1 MANATAAY
9 RLNPEM
15 QEVLGTCL
23 IRIIVRE
30 QTVIGHFGRY
40 GYISGSLNG
49 HDLHATL
56 RDKRHEGHL
65 TVTFDDGFTSFDGHY
80 ARAADD
86 RPVRRQCSGTR
97 VTRRKSPGLS
107 AD

>member
-15 QEVLGTCL
+15 QDVLGTRL
-23 IRIIVRE
+23 IRIIVRD

-40 GYISGSLNG
+40 GHISGSLTG
-49 HDLHATL
+49 RDLEATL

-65 TVTFDDGFTSFDGHY
+65 TVTFDDSFTSFNGQY
-80 ARAADD
+80 AIVVDD
-86 RPVRRQCSGTR
+86 PPHTRTCMGTR
-97 VTRRKSPGLS
+97 VTRRKP
-107 AD
+107 

>member
-15 QEVLGTCL
+15 QEVLGTRL

-40 GYISGSLNG
+40 GYISGSLTG
-49 HDLHATL
+49 HDLDATL

-65 TVTFDDGFTSFDGHY
+65 TVTFDDGFTSFNGQY
-80 ARAADD
+80 ASAADD
-86 RPVRRQCSGTR
+86 RTRSRLCSGTR
-97 VTRRKSPGLS
+97 VTRRKP
-107 AD
+107 

>member
-1 MANATAAY
+1 MTNATAAY

-15 QEVLGTCL
+15 QEVLGTRL
-23 IRIIVRE
+23 IRIIVRD

-49 HDLHATL
+49 RNLEATL

-65 TVTFDDGFTSFDGHY
+65 TVTFDDSFTSFNGQY
-80 ARAADD
+80 ASETHIAPGGQR
-86 RPVRRQCSGTR
+86 CTGTR
-97 VTRRKSPGLS
+97 VTRRRP
-107 AD
+107 

>member
-1 MANATAAY
+1 VANATAAY

-15 QEVLGTCL
+15 QEVLGTRL
-23 IRIIVRE
+23 IRIIVRQ

-49 HDLHATL
+49 HDLDATL

-65 TVTFDDGFTSFDGHY
+65 TVTFDDGFTSFNGRY
-80 ARAADD
+80 ASSSDEKAGSQ
-86 RPVRRQCSGTR
+86 VCSGTR
-97 VTRRKSPGLS
+97 VTRRKP
-107 AD
+107 

>member
-1 MANATAAY
+1 MTNATAAY

-15 QEVLGTCL
+15 QEVLGTRL

-40 GYISGSLNG
+40 GYISGLLNG
-49 HDLHATL
+49 HDLDAKL

-65 TVTFDDGFTSFDGHY
+65 TVTFDDGFTSFNGYY
-80 ARAADD
+80 ASGADEHAGS
-86 RPVRRQCSGTR
+86 RLCSGTR
-97 VTRRKSPGLS
+97 VTRRKP
-107 AD
+107 

>member
-23 IRIIVRE
+23 IRIIVRD

-40 GYISGSLNG
+40 GYISGSLTG
-49 HDLHATL
+49 RDLDATL

-65 TVTFDDGFTSFDGHY
+65 TVTFDDSFMSFNGRYEIAVDDPPHY
-80 ARAADD
+80 RA
-86 RPVRRQCSGTR
+86 CTGTR
-97 VTRRKSPGLS
+97 VTRRNKTPH
-107 AD
+107 AR

>member
-1 MANATAAY
+1 VANATAAY

-15 QEVLGTCL
+15 QEVLGTRL
-23 IRIIVRE
+23 IRIIVRD
-30 QTVIGHFGRY
+30 QAVIGHFGRY

-65 TVTFDDGFTSFDGHY
+65 SVTFDDAFMSFNGHY
-80 ARAADD
+80 ASNVDEHADGL
-86 RPVRRQCSGTR
+86 RCSGTR
-97 VTRRKSPGLS
+97 VTRRKP
-107 AD
+107 